1 MMNCKCFSTGLRWL
15 WISVFVLVLDRIT
28 KAAVLKHLTA
38 YTAVPVMPSFNLT
51 LQYNTGSAF
60 SFLDNASGWQIW
72 MFGGIA
78 ILVSIAILVWL
89 KRISASQR
97 WLGIALAFVVGGA
110 LGNLWDRFSYGHVID
125 FIDLYVGNWHWPIFN
140 IADSAICI
148 GAFMLLWDAAFS
160 KNT

>member
-1 MMNCKCFSTGLRWL
+1 MMNCKCFSSGLRWL
-15 WISVFVLVLDRIT
+15 WISVLVLILDRVT

-78 ILVSIAILVWL
+78 IAVSLAILVWL
-89 KRISASQR
+89 KRISASQK
-97 WLGIALAFVVGGA
+97 WLSIALTLVIGGA
-110 LGNLWDRFSYGHVID
+110 IGNLWDRFSYGHVID
-125 FIDLYVGNWHWPIFN
+125 FIDLYVGHWHWPVFN

-148 GAFMLLWDAAFS
+148 GAFMLLWDGLAR
-160 KNT
+160 KK